1 MSGDLKEGFVKE
13 EKNDVNR
20 VKLSLSGKPS
30 Y

>member
-1 MSGDLKEGFVKE
+1 MANILKY